1 MDDKTIL
8 SRISELVDEEHRL
21 RADAQQHEA
30 GTDDEARE
38 RLRALE
44 ESLDQCWD
52 LLRRRR
58 AARQA
63 HGDPDAQG
71 RGRGRAL
78 TSLGLTYLRDRGL
91 RTVILYTGAE
101 NTVAVHT
108 YERAGFARTAVDVM
122 YGPSAPGSPAHGT
135 PLVRVTDTPSSP
147 GGATM
152 GS

>member
-1 MDDKTIL
+1 MRHWRTQWPLRSASDAHLCADAARTRARTRPLCQASGMDDKTIL

-21 RADAQQHEA
+21 RADAQQHES

-71 RGRGRAL
+71 ERPVPEVER
-78 TSLGLTYLRDRGL
+78 YLQ
-91 RTVILYTGAE
+91 
-101 NTVAVHT
+101 
-108 YERAGFARTAVDVM
+108 
-122 YGPSAPGSPAHGT
+122 
-135 PLVRVTDTPSSP
+135 
-147 GGATM
+147 
-152 GS
+152 